1 MTLPPL
7 RRRAGAEIMDSYFVH
22 KPAVAWVIALFIA
35 LFGTMALIN
44 LPIEQY
50 PAVAPPSLTLS
61 YTYNP
66 TFPK

>member
-1 MTLPPL
+1 
-7 RRRAGAEIMDSYFVH
+7 MDSYFVH

-66 TFPK
+66 TFPQ